1 VLVAQALVHKPPV
14 IVLDEPTAGVDVELR
29 QTLWKFIARLNRE
42 GHTVVLTTH
51 YLEEAQAMCQRV
63 AMLKAGKVVALDTM
77 AALIRRISGSQ
88 LVVQLASGDLPA
100 ELRQLVA
107 HDERG
112 NGAGNSYSLRV
123 NDYAEVEPIL
133 ARLRESGAVI
143 AEMQLQQADLEDIFL
158 QIMAGKPL

>member
-1 VLVAQALVHKPPV
+1 
-14 IVLDEPTAGVDVELR
+14 VLDEPTAGVDVELR

-88 LVVQLASGDLPA
+88 LNVHLASGDLPA
-100 ELRQLVA
+100 DLRHLVS
-107 HDERG
+107 HDQHG

-123 NDYAEVEPIL
+123 NEYAEVETIL

-143 AEMQLQQADLEDIFL
+143 GEMQLQQADLEDIFL